1 MRAQIKHFYEFGPF
15 RLDVGERILM
25 CEDRVVPLTPKAFET
40 LLALVENSGRIV
52 EKDFLMKKI
61 WPDTFVEE
69 VSLARNV
76 SALRKALG
84 EIDGGNQYIET
95 FPRRGY
101 RFVAAVSEHR
111 DDSSVALVEDPPA
124 SDERQAVSLS
134 ALPVAVSET
143 DEAHATLKVPASPD
157 SPAVKKNLG
166 SYIKRHKS
174 AAITAIA
181 ALVIGVAATTYILR
195 FDNASDS
202 PPSEMKITRLTNT
215 GRATNG
221 TISPDGKYVAYV
233 ISETKKFS
241 LWIKHI
247 ATDSEVQIV
256 PQTEESFLGLTFSR
270 DGNYVYYVKTENG
283 QGALYQSPILGGASK
298 KLIEDI
304 GSPITFSPDEN
315 RFAFIRFKREST
327 FIKEGSLIIANADG
341 TGEQTLAIRTH
352 PDFFTDALAWSP
364 SNKTIACSV
373 SSLTGGHH
381 AGIVEVRLEDG
392 TEKLLTSRKWVDIGR
407 IAWLADGSHLVMNG
421 RDQSSSPKQIWLL
434 SYPDGKERR
443 VTNDLADYTG
453 VSLAADSRTLVTRQF
468 NLFLNVWTAPDADS
482 NRAVQLTSGEG
493 AAEHLSWTPD
503 GKIVYSTHNSGSQSI
518 WIMEANG
525 AGKKRLTGDS
535 FINGRPTV
543 SPDGRFI
550 VFSSD
555 RDGPTGLWR
564 MDIDGGNV
572 KKLTGGNQDAFPDLS
587 LDGRWLIYVSD
598 SSSSQLLK
606 KMSIDGGEVTQLNYE
621 IPNPTPQSLVVSPDG
636 KQAACFFKE
645 TPSSLASGIAILPIE
660 GGKPLKTF
668 AVPPTRTGIAL
679 RWMPDGQSLAYIN
692 TTGGVSNIWTQPL
705 DGGEPKQLTNFNSER
720 IFYFDWSRDGKQFG
734 CVRGYSTSD
743 IVLISNFR

>member
-1 MRAQIKHFYEFGPF
+1 MRQQIKHFYEFGPF

-61 WPDTFVEE
+61 LPDTLVEE

-76 SALRKALG
+76 SALRKALS

-95 FPRRGY
+95 FPKRGY

-111 DDSSVALVEDPPA
+111 DDHSEVLIEDHPANNQEHAVIISAPP
-124 SDERQAVSLS
+124 V
-134 ALPVAVSET
+134 VVSET
-143 DEAHATLKVPASPD
+143 DEARATPEAPASPD
-157 SPAVKKNLG
+157 KSAVKKSLI
-166 SYIKRHKS
+166 SYISHHKN
-174 AAITAIA
+174 AAMIAIA
-181 ALVIGVAATTYILR
+181 ALVIGIAATAYILR
-195 FDNASDS
+195 FDNASDL
-202 PPSEMKITRLTNT
+202 PPSDMKITRLTNT

-233 ISETKKFS
+233 VSEMKKVS

-256 PQTEESFLGLTFSR
+256 PQTEASFLGLTFSR

-283 QGALYQSPILGGASK
+283 QGVLYQSPILGGASK

-315 RFAFIRFKREST
+315 RFAFMRFKKEST

-341 TGEQTLAIRTH
+341 TGEQTLAVRTN

-373 SSLTGGHH
+373 SSLTGGHN
-381 AGIVEVRLEDG
+381 AGLVEVRLEDG
-392 TEKLLTSRKWVDIGR
+392 TEKLLTTRKWVDIGR
-407 IAWLADGSHLVMNG
+407 IAWLADGSHLVVNG
-421 RDQSSSPKQIWLL
+421 RDQSSSPRQIWPL
-434 SYPDGKERR
+434 SYPDGKEKR
-443 VTNDLADYTG
+443 VTNDLAEYTG

-468 NLFLNVWTAPDADS
+468 NLFLNIWTAPDADS
-482 NRAVQLTSGEG
+482 SRATQLTSGEG

-503 GKIVYSTHNSGSQSI
+503 GRIVFSTHTSGSQSV
-518 WIMEANG
+518 WVMEANG
-525 AGKKRLTGDS
+525 TGKKRLTGDS
-535 FINGRPTV
+535 FINGLPAV
-543 SPDGRFI
+543 SPDGRYI
-550 VFSSD
+550 IFSSD
-555 RDGPTGLWR
+555 RDGATGIWR
-564 MDIDGGNV
+564 MNIDGSNQ
-572 KKLTGGNQDAFPDLS
+572 KKLTDGKQDAFPVFS
-587 LDGRWLIYVSD
+587 LDGQWIIYVAD
-598 SSSSQLLK
+598 SALAPRTRK
-606 KMSIDGGEVTQLNYE
+606 ISIEGGDVTQLTYE
-621 IPNPTPQSLVVSPDG
+621 VPNLTPQSLTISPDG
-636 KQAACFFKE
+636 KQAACFYKE
-645 TPSSLASGIAILPIE
+645 TPSSPSSGIAILPIE

-668 AVPPTRTGIAL
+668 SVPPTRTGIAL

-692 TTGGVSNIWTQPL
+692 TTGGVSNIWMQPL
-705 DGGEPKQLTNFNSER
+705 DGGEPKPLTNFNSER
-720 IFYFDWSRDGKQFG
+720 IFYFDWSRDGKQLG